1 MVISIDTKRVEQP
14 EPIATSLAAI
24 DQNGT
29 QPSVVTMIHY
39 ADPFSPWSR
48 GFQPV
53 LARLRSVYGEQLK
66 IEYKMGGMARNV
78 SQWFEAMELDE
89 ESIAEWTKGVIART
103 KNPISNQF
111 LVAPGVKTTWLA
123 SLAFVAASKH
133 HSKLAIAL
141 LRRMTEAFQIEL
153 LPNNRETIAR
163 LADEVGLNGD
173 QIVRESFYEST
184 ISEFAWQRNAME
196 RKNLRFDNLLIEVGE
211 ENRLI
216 ENTFSASEYEQAI
229 DELAPGL
236 IKSEPSNVLGYIN
249 SLSGYFVSAKEISEV
264 FDISFVES
272 EQRLERLAESGV
284 VTSVRVSG
292 QTVWK
297 SVSGESDADLLNV
310 S

>member
-1 MVISIDTKRVEQP
+1 MVISIDTKWAEQRG
-14 EPIATSLAAI
+14 PIATSLAAI
-24 DQNGT
+24 DQKGSP
-29 QPSVVTMIHY
+29 PSVVTVTHY

-53 LARLRSVYGEQLK
+53 LARLKAVYGDQLT

-78 SQWFEAMELDE
+78 SQWFETMEMDE
-89 ESIAEWTKGVIART
+89 ESVIEWTKGVTAQT
-103 KNPISNQF
+103 KNPISNRF
-111 LVAPGVKTTWLA
+111 LVASGVKTTWLA

-141 LRRMTEAFQIEL
+141 LRRMTEAFQIES

-196 RKNLRFDNLLIEVGE
+196 RKNLRFDNLLIEVGDE
-211 ENRLI
+211 HRLI
-216 ENTFSASEYEQAI
+216 ENTFSATEYEQVI
-229 DELAPGL
+229 DEFAPSL

-249 SLSGYFVSAKEISEV
+249 SLSGYFVSAKEMSEV
-264 FDISFVES
+264 FHISFVES

-297 SVSGESDADLLNV
+297 SVSHEPGAGLLNV